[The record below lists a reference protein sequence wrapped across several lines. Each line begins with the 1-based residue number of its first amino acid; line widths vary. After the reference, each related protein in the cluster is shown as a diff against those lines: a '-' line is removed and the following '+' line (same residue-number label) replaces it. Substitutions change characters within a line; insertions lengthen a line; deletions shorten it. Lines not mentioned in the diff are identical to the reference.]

1 MRHDREIELIR
12 LAEVLARVKKVP
24 SLDELTGKVAR
35 KRRSMKA
42 AAPSGKP
49 ITPAEKAAAFEREM
63 KKFQALLAEEKGD
76 GRQ

>member
-42 AAPSGKP
+42 APSGKP
-49 ITPAEKAAAFEREM
+49 ITPAEKATAFEAEM
-63 KKFQALLAEEKGD
+63 KKLQALVEKVD
-76 GRQ
+76 A